1 MLLVIDIGNTNIVIG
16 IYDKDRLVHNWRIG
30 TKKSRTA
37 DEYGIMLMDFFNFAG
52 IPPSPPFAKGG
63 MGGIS
68 GAIVSC
74 VVPPLTD
81 TFLEASKKYF
91 NITPHIVGPGTKTG
105 MPIMTDNPKEVGA
118 DRIVNAVAAYE
129 IYKGP
134 LIVVDFGTA
143 ATFDYLSQKG
153 EYMGGAI
160 APGIG
165 ISTDALFQ
173 RASKLPRVEIVKPRK
188 VIGKNT
194 VDSMQSGIFYGYIG
208 LVDGIVERM
217 RKEAGSKTK
226 VVATGGF
233 ASLIASES
241 RTIEHVNE
249 FLTLEGLKIVY
260 ERNI

>member
-16 IYDKDRLVHNWRIG
+16 IYDKDRLAHNWRIG

-37 DEYGIMLMDFFNFAG
+37 DEYGIMLMDLFNFAG

-74 VVPPLTD
+74 VVPPLID

-143 ATFDYLSQKG
+143 ATFDYVSQKG

-160 APGIG
+160 APGVG

-233 ASLIASES
+233 ASLIAPES

>member
-16 IYDKDRLVHNWRIG
+16 VYDKKKLVQHWRIG

-37 DEYGIMLMDFFNFAG
+37 DEYGIMLMDLFNFAG
-52 IPPSPPFAKGG
+52 IKPS
-63 MGGIS
+63 S
-68 GAIVSC
+68 VDGAVVSC

-143 ATFDYLSQKG
+143 ATFDYISQKG

-233 ASLIASES
+233 ASLIAPAS